1 MDAASSS
8 NSLDPNATNV
18 PEDAT
23 AARLDALLAK
33 KKSGGG
39 GGFFDTL
46 KGLGGDVLGDAAKAL
61 STVAAVPVSL
71 GNQLGNVG
79 AALLGR
85 NQDDP
90 NYRPSLGNF
99 FGDIGKGLTAG
110 QVIQRTHPNWSPW
123 IKDAAGGALD
133 LASNPL
139 NALAP
144 GTDALAK
151 EGLVKAGQV
160 IGDAAA
166 RDALKEGGVD
176 AIRAAVE
183 KELAGGAAEHG
194 GAQTLEDV
202 LSRGTQ
208 SDLGRKG
215 TEQVVQDRL
224 ASLADARS
232 GAVLKTPGFMP
243 DIPVLGSSKVA
254 DLGSAALSSK
264 PAQAVSDIFNPT
276 SQIERELGQGAADAT
291 SQATHTASGA
301 KMEARAAGATDGLE
315 PAAAQ
320 SLMADTGHQAM
331 ADTLAKNA
339 PEIAQV
345 ATSKA
350 EVKALEDQGWKAL
363 SGTDTFVH
371 PLVDKALTDA
381 VSAPPGKA
389 VAAWDS
395 VMSTIKQLTVFN
407 PLNAVQHD
415 FKRATYNALGEL
427 SKNGLDI
434 ASHREAQTAYKAIEA
449 LASKDIPVTAENLV
463 KDGMEAQAAK
473 RAEAYAHSILADN
486 PMFESDAAGKNGVWG
501 TRTAAHIAEKNGS
514 IARGSVFFHAL
525 DQGADASAA
534 AQAARRGLMDFS
546 NVGLTPFERDKAQRL
561 AFFYK
566 FPRRAIPAGIDFAL
580 EHPAQANVLSHV
592 GLGVQQGARN
602 QFGEHIGPALDTPLE
617 ASFSGLG
624 SLVQNPLNY
633 ALGELNPALTAVID
647 SKKRGIGDV
656 IAPIGMVQKHVENA
670 ADASGADRLSALAG
684 MHSTSDMS
692 SNGPLPGG
700 IPLPGA
706 VSGEDYATTKAV
718 TKNDTGKSTF
728 DANVAMKAKSGKN
741 LTQKEALSLLADK
754 AGVANP
760 YGMNEAS
767 LLQALQGQG
776 IDKTSLLNALKTKI
790 PASSVR

>member
-1 MDAASSS
+1 MDAAAQDTS
-8 NSLDPNATNV
+8 SLDGTNA
-18 PEDAT
+18 PQDAT
-23 AARLDALLAK
+23 SAKLDSLLAK

-39 GGFFDTL
+39 GGLFDGL
-46 KGLGGDVLGDAAKAL
+46 KSLGGDVLGDAAKAL
-61 STVAAVPVSL
+61 STIAAVPVSL
-71 GNQLGNVG
+71 GKQLGNIGDAVVG
-79 AALLGR
+79 K
-85 NQDDP
+85 NQDNPD
-90 NYRPSLGNF
+90 YRPSLSNF
-99 FGDIGKGLTAG
+99 FSDIGNGLGAG
-110 QVIQRTHPNWSPW
+110 QVIQEDHPDWSPW
-123 IKDAAGGALD
+123 VKDVAGGALD

-139 NALAP
+139 NAVAP

-166 RDALKEGGVD
+166 RDALKAGGVD
-176 AIRAAVE
+176 ALRSAVE
-183 KELAGGAAEHG
+183 SKLAEESTLHG

-202 LSRGTQ
+202 LARGTQ
-208 SDLGRKG
+208 SDLGARG
-215 TEQVVQDRL
+215 TQDVVQSRL

-232 GAVLKTPGFMP
+232 GAVLKTPGFLP

-254 DLGSAALSSK
+254 EVGSKALSSG

-315 PAAAQ
+315 PGAAQ
-320 SLMADTGHQAM
+320 ALMADTGHQAV
-331 ADTLAKNA
+331 ADTLAHNA
-339 PEIAQV
+339 PEIATSPTTKYE
-345 ATSKA
+345 ATQLEKSDW
-350 EVKALEDQGWKAL
+350 VKL
-363 SGTDTFVH
+363 SGTNTYVH
-371 PLVDKALTDA
+371 PLVDKALQDA

-389 VAAWDS
+389 VAAWDK

-434 ASHREAQTAYKAIEA
+434 ASHTEARAAYKAIED
-449 LASKDIPVTAENLV
+449 LASQKIPVTAENLV
-463 KDGMEAQAAK
+463 KGGMKEQKAL
-473 RAEAYAHSILADN
+473 RAEEYAHKILADN

-501 TRTAAHIAEKNGS
+501 TRHAAAIAEKNGS

-525 DQGADASAA
+525 DQGVDSAAA

-580 EHPAQANVLSHV
+580 EHPAQANLLSHV

-633 ALGELNPALTAVID
+633 ALGETNPAVTAVLD
-647 SKKRGIGDV
+647 SKKRGLGDV
-656 IAPIGMVQKHVENA
+656 IPPIGMVQKHVQNFSEG
-670 ADASGADRLSALAG
+670 SGADRLSALAG
-684 MHSTSDMS
+684 MGSTSDLS
-692 SNGPLPGG
+692 NNGPIPGG

-706 VSGEDYATTKAV
+706 VSGEDYANTKAV

-728 DANVAMKAKSGKN
+728 DANIAMKAKTGKN

-767 LLQALQGQG
+767 LLQALQDQG
-776 IDKTSLLNALKTKI
+776 IDKASLLNALKTKI